1 MKCSSLSTSVW
12 QMGHMRSSRVAE
24 DLNKRRQPLPALE
37 AVYFIQPKLESV
49 QKVKMDFSDK
59 TPLYKKAHVF
69 FSSPVTKDL
78 VQVIKNDASLFSRIA
93 TLKEMNLEYLTIDSQ
108 AFSTDNGRALEQLF
122 GEHSEG
128 SREYSAC
135 LNTIATR
142 LGTVFASLKVRQ
154 VVELIRDQQSLVFF
168 DLGARAKQLAEKMGI
183 KTDEIGPAYTASM
196 AASGHEVAVTPLI
209 GKLRLHIHGSVGHEE
224 FYIMP
229 LEGCDVLL
237 EALPGQLPPERSED
251 HNIDLIPGSVA
262 PNKPPYRVSAAQQEE
277 IMTQVIE
284 LLQKGR

>member
-1 MKCSSLSTSVW
+1 MDEVTVKVMSYSCKMADITDEGISLV
-12 QMGHMRSSRVAE
+12 E

-49 QKVKMDFSDK
+49 QKVKMDFSGK

-78 VQVIKNDASLFSRIA
+78 VQVIKNDASLFSRVA
-93 TLKEMNLEYLTIDSQ
+93 TLREMNLEYLTIDSQ

-154 VVELIRDQQSLVFF
+154 VVELVTHAHCYPLC
-168 DLGARAKQLAEKMGI
+168 I
-183 KTDEIGPAYTASM
+183 K
-196 AASGHEVAVTPLI
+196 
-209 GKLRLHIHGSVGHEE
+209 R
-224 FYIMP
+224 F
-229 LEGCDVLL
+229 
-237 EALPGQLPPERSED
+237 
-251 HNIDLIPGSVA
+251 
-262 PNKPPYRVSAAQQEE
+262 
-277 IMTQVIE
+277 
-284 LLQKGR
+284 